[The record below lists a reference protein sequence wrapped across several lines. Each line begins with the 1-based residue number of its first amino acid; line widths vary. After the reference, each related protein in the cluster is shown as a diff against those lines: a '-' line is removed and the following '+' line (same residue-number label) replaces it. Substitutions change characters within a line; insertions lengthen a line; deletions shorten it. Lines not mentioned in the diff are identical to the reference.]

1 MEGVESA
8 TFPSN
13 FAMFCFVCFC
23 LEFFSDNKIFFSMV
37 PDNKVKLAGVWL
49 ISAGLLNFGIA
60 FLMYGER
67 GIENRVL
74 LFDIYN
80 F

>member
-1 MEGVESA
+1 
-8 TFPSN
+8 
-13 FAMFCFVCFC
+13 
-23 LEFFSDNKIFFSMV
+23 MV

-74 LFDIYN
+74 LFDILQFLIYFSFLCTQN
-80 F
+80 FVDFSYFSFRNG